1 MAAASSKKGT
11 TGRLA
16 PEDWIRAAMEGL
28 LKRGAK
34 GLRIAY
40 LARELGVTPGSFY
53 WHFGDRDEFR
63 DRVLQHWMNEMIVRA
78 ARVAGRA
85 GKGAAQLRTLPDV
98 LVDRRLPDYDAAM
111 RTWALTEPEVAD
123 AVARADAMRIR
134 RVGGMFEEAG
144 FSKKVAAARAQTVLW
159 VFLGS
164 VGNDPKLRLN
174 AFKELV
180 EVFLANK

>member
-1 MAAASSKKGT
+1 MTATSSKKRAT
-11 TGRLA
+11 RRLA
-16 PEDWIRAAMEGL
+16 PEDWIHAAMEGL
-28 LKRGAK
+28 LKQGAK

-53 WHFGDRDEFR
+53 WHFRDRDEFR
-63 DRVLQHWMNEMIVRA
+63 DRVLQHWMNQMIVRA
-78 ARVAGRA
+78 ARLAGRA
-85 GKGAAQLRTLPDV
+85 GKGAAQLRTLPDI

-111 RTWALTEPEVAD
+111 RTWALTEPAVAD

-144 FSKKVAAARAQTVLW
+144 FSRKVAAVRAQTVFW

-164 VGNDPKLRLN
+164 VGNDPKLRLH

-180 EVFLANK
+180 EMFLANK